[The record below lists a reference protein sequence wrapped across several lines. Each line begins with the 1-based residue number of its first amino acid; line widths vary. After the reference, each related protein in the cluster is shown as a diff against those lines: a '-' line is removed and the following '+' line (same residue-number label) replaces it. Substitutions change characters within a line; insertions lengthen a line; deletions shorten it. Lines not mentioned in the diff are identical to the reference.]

1 MLAYI
6 IMHASYIILVTYVTA
21 EKDEKGYLRKLSYS
35 Y

>member
-1 MLAYI
+1 MLTYI
-6 IMHASYIILVTYVTA
+6 IKYASYIMLVRYVTA